1 MADNYVEPTDEQLIN
16 FMIVYMPRLVG
27 MDAPLIVPPQIIGRM
42 LKNPEWRKIALGHHR
57 KFQDDLT
64 KLMEKVER
72 GQLRCEHI
80 RDNGRHCPNFNQP
93 GSFYCGLHQ
102 DEEEDHDGTEVPD
115 ELLRER
121 EVPEPG
127 SGS

>member
-1 MADNYVEPTDEQLIN
+1 MTDEYEEPTNEQLAN
-16 FMIVYMPRLVG
+16 FMMIYAPRLVG
-27 MDAPLIVPPQIIGRM
+27 QKNFQLNPVVLERLISE
-42 LKNPEWRKIALGHHR
+42 KPEYRASALRHH
-57 KFQDDLT
+57 KQFHKEAEELFK
-64 KLMEKVER
+64 KLEK
-72 GQLRCEHI
+72 GQLQCAYI
-80 RDNGRHCPNFNQP
+80 RKNGRKCPNWNEP
-93 GSFYCGLHQ
+93 GGFYCGLHQ